1 MHLQF
6 WPAFSPSTSTTTTL
20 HFQTEH
26 VCPARH
32 TTRLQSLWNRTKRTI
47 YSRFYQVSCNKKI
60 HDQHQL
66 RIWDFERAVPTL
78 VSHQLMVLVRTHKCR
93 RLTAQA
99 PCISCGG
106 GKTGMG
112 AGGHS
117 CYIWQNLAVLYMLKF
132 RVKWWTDRKS
142 QQSLTS
148 RPLRLLLA
156 AFTRVYNG
164 RWKEK
169 RQRIWN
175 MEFGEEREVW
185 SSCTAIVGTS
195 AVTLRDSAWLK
206 RS

>member
-6 WPAFSPSTSTTTTL
+6 WPAFSPSTSTMTTL

-32 TTRLQSLWNRTKRTI
+32 TTRLHSLWNRTKRTI

-106 GKTGMG
+106 VRLGWVLG
-112 AGGHS
+112 AIH
-117 CYIWQNLAVLYMLKF
+117 V
-132 RVKWWTDRKS
+132 
-142 QQSLTS
+142 TS
-148 RPLRLLLA
+148 D
-156 AFTRVYNG
+156 
-164 RWKEK
+164 
-169 RQRIWN
+169 RIWLCFICWN
-175 MEFGEEREVW
+175 SEW
-185 SSCTAIVGTS
+185 SDGLIGNLNKV
-195 AVTLRDSAWLK
+195 
-206 RS
+206 

>member
-78 VSHQLMVLVRTHKCR
+78 VSHQLMVLVRIHKCR

-142 QQSLTS
+142 QQSLH
-148 RPLRLLLA
+148 P
-156 AFTRVYNG
+156 G
-164 RWKEK
+164 RWDCCLQLLPEFTMVDERKNVRGFGTWSLVRREK
-169 RQRIWN
+169 YGAHVQQLL
-175 MEFGEEREVW
+175 VHP
-185 SSCTAIVGTS
+185 
-195 AVTLRDSAWLK
+195 L
-206 RS
+206 